1 MDLPLCRQVSWADVE
16 MWSDRI
22 EEAVRRSGR
31 FPGTII
37 GLTRGGWVPSRML
50 ADRLGVNR
58 LLALRA
64 QHWGVTATPSGEAT
78 LSERIPVPLKG
89 ENVLLVDDITD
100 TGESLALAEEHVRSL
115 EPARLESATYLHI
128 DQAKVRPTYVAEEV
142 SRASWVWF
150 VFPWNYW
157 EDLRV
162 LSRQAAGSPA
172 DVSAV
177 RETLRERCHLDVPLE
192 DVRRAL
198 QGA

>member
-1 MDLPLCRQVSWADVE
+1 MELPRCELVSWEMVE
-16 MWSDRI
+16 RWSDRL
-22 EEAVRRSGR
+22 EELIRGADRI
-31 FPGTII
+31 PGVLV

-50 ADRLGVNR
+50 ADRLGVKK
-58 LLALRA
+58 LYALRA
-64 QHWGVTATPSGEAT
+64 QHWGITATPDGKAELTESLHAPLQGE
-78 LSERIPVPLKG
+78 K
-89 ENVLLVDDITD
+89 VLVVDDITD
-100 TGESLALAEEHVRSL
+100 TGESLALAEEHVSSL
-115 EPARLESATYLHI
+115 RPGRLESATFLHLTHS
-128 DQAKVRPTYVAEEV
+128 KLRPTYVGEEV
-142 SRASWVWF
+142 PRERWAWF